1 MANLIERQRRLYEVG
16 IIRIG
21 EKKTIQRGDK
31 DITFPTSRDT
41 FKLTSTNKGI
51 LEEAQKAYGG
61 ILQPWEGHPGEFELL
76 TERSTINV
84 IFSTKPEGDQGDMQ
98 SLSQWWEL
106 WGGNTCNRRCDG
118 CNATV
123 WKDMGRRNAKKE
135 VVLDQ
140 AKVPCLCDHDAPG
153 FRDLQKAGK
162 ACKLTS
168 RLSVI
173 LPDVPAMGLWRLNTG
188 SETFADETAGVLDLI
203 EQLGITGLISMTMT
217 IEFREKR
224 TGEGEATSKFPV
236 VKLEY
241 TPENLLARYVQTV
254 RPQSLGEVPV
264 PAIGATAAPAL
275 EQSNA
280 EEAMRQAKLDGAYNF
295 LIEIGMADE
304 QVIEFKTW
312 CQGEGRPW
320 VTLALQMRDLGT
332 VTTVDEFYKGV
343 RNEH

>member
-21 EKKTIQRGDK
+21 EKRTMQRGDK
-31 DITFPTSRDT
+31 EIIYPTSRDT
-41 FKLTSTNKGI
+41 FKLTSSNYAI
-51 LEEAQKAYGG
+51 LEQAQKAYGG
-61 ILQPWEGHPGEFELL
+61 VLQPWAGHAGEFELL
-76 TERSTINV
+76 TEKSTIKA

-118 CNATV
+118 CTATV

-140 AKVPCLCDHDAPG
+140 AKVPCLCDHESPN
-153 FRDLQKAGK
+153 FRDLQKTGK

-188 SETFADETAGVLDLI
+188 SETFADETAGILDLI
-203 EQLGITGLISMTMT
+203 EQLGLTGLISMYMS
-217 IEFREKR
+217 IDWREKR

-241 TPENLLARYVQTV
+241 TTEDFLAQYVNTI
-254 RPQSLGEVPV
+254 RPRSLGEVPV
-264 PAIGATAAPAL
+264 TQAIGGGAPAL

-280 EEAMRQAKLDGAYNF
+280 DEALRQAKLEAAHQF
-295 LIEIGMADE
+295 LIDIGMADW

-312 CQGEGRPW
+312 CQGENRPW
-320 VTLALQMRDLGT
+320 VTLALTMRNRGD
-332 VTTVDEFYKGV
+332 VTTVDEFYKAV
-343 RNEH
+343 KE